1 MAVDAEKVLALKKR
15 FQEIELAKARY
26 EERKA
31 AAEREIKEAKVK
43 LKEYGF
49 KPSTAR
55 EEIEQL
61 YKNCVSQ
68 IEQLE
73 ELLDIDG

>member
-1 MAVDAEKVLALKKR
+1 MSVDADKVVALRAR
-15 FQEIELAKARY
+15 FRQIEIGKARY

-31 AAEREIKEAKVK
+31 AAERDIKEAKAK
-43 LKEYGF
+43 LKENGF

-61 YKNCVSQ
+61 YKDCVTQ

-73 ELLDIDG
+73 ELLDIT

>member
-1 MAVDAEKVLALKKR
+1 MAVDADKILALKKR

-43 LKEYGF
+43 LKENGF

-55 EEIEQL
+55 EEIERL
-61 YKNCVSQ
+61 YTDCLAQ
-68 IEQLE
+68 IDGLE

>member
-1 MAVDAEKVLALKKR
+1 MGVDAEKVLALKKR
-15 FQEIELAKARY
+15 FKEIELAAVRY

-31 AAEREIKEAKVK
+31 AAEREIKEAKAK
-43 LKEYGF
+43 LKENGF

-61 YKNCVSQ
+61 YKDCISQ
-68 IEQLE
+68 VEQLE

>member
-1 MAVDAEKVLALKKR
+1 MSVDAEKVLALKKR

-43 LKEYGF
+43 LKENGF

-55 EEIEQL
+55 GEIEQL
-61 YKNCVSQ
+61 YKDCVSQ

>member
-1 MAVDAEKVLALKKR
+1 MSVDADKVVALRQR
-15 FQEIELAKARY
+15 FQQIEIGKARY

-31 AAEREIKEAKVK
+31 AAERDIKEAKAK
-43 LKEYGF
+43 LKANGF

-61 YKNCVSQ
+61 YKDCVTQ

-73 ELLDIDG
+73 ELLDLA